1 MDWLDVLQK
10 ADAPL
15 VLVVLGGML
24 KWALARIEEKDKIIV
39 DIATRSSKAVEAAL
53 ERKSP

>member
-15 VLVVLGGML
+15 VLLVMGGML
-24 KWALARIEEKDKIIV
+24 KWALSRIEEKDKIIV

-53 ERKSP
+53 ERKSS